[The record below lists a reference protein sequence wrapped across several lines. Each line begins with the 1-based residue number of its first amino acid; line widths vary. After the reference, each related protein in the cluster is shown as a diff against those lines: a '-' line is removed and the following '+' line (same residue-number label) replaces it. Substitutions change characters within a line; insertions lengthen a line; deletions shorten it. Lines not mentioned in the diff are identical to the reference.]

1 MHPPTGPGRPLVKLR
16 AAQFKRYAADR
27 GLVTDREIAAHV
39 GLDRTMVF
47 RLLRGEHRPGERVI
61 ASLLAAFPDR
71 RFEDFFEVTDG
82 SDPEPEPA
90 ARRAA

>member
-1 MHPPTGPGRPLVKLR
+1 MHPTPPPGRPVVRLR
-16 AAQFKRYAADR
+16 TAQFNRYAESR
-27 GLVTDREIAAHV
+27 GLTTDREIAGAT

-47 RLLRGEHRPGERVI
+47 KLRRGTHQPGERVI

-71 RFEDFFEVTDG
+71 RFEDFFEVTG
-82 SDPEPEPA
+82 GNDPEPEPA

>member
-1 MHPPTGPGRPLVKLR
+1 MHPQTPPGRPVVKLR
-16 AAQFKRYAADR
+16 TEQFKRYAESQ
-27 GLVTDREIAAHV
+27 GLNSDREIAAAV
-39 GLDRTMVF
+39 GVHRTMVMK
-47 RLLRGEHRPGERVI
+47 LLRGDHQPGERVI